1 MTGWAATPIFPAP
14 ILHEMFAICKKNC
27 YVTGDSDAVAV
38 EPCLTIGIH
47 CFSGQVFNVGAAD
60 EANRMKGPS
69 NLNANNII
77 PIDLHSKSAFQEII
91 GQSPSMRM
99 IFKTIDKV
107 AKSDTT
113 IMLNGETGTGKG
125 LIARAIHECS
135 PRSENAFVQINCG
148 ATPEGLLESEFFG
161 YRRGAFTGA
170 HADKAGKFE
179 IAKGGTIFLD
189 EIGDMS
195 PDLQVKVLRV
205 LEEGEFER
213 VGGNETIK
221 TDARIIAATHRDLEE
236 EVQKGNFREDLFYR
250 LYVIPIL
257 LPPLRERRADLPFLV
272 EHFLT
277 EFCEKNERP
286 AIKVSEEALKLLV
299 NYTWPGNVRELRN
312 LIERIVVLK
321 ENDLI
326 LPEDL
331 PEKVCQIGG
340 RAARPGLDV
349 NGEGISFNTAVSEFE
364 KALILSALEKADWVK
379 NKAAQL
385 LNVKRT
391 TLVEKI
397 KRYNLD
403 KPTD

>member
-1 MTGWAATPIFPAP
+1 
-14 ILHEMFAICKKNC
+14 
-27 YVTGDSDAVAV
+27 
-38 EPCLTIGIH
+38 
-47 CFSGQVFNVGAAD
+47 
-60 EANRMKGPS
+60 MKRSS
-69 NLNANNII
+69 NLNTNNII
-77 PIDLHSKSAFQEII
+77 SLDAHAKSAFKEII
-91 GQSPSMRM
+91 GQSPSMKR
-99 IFKTIDKV
+99 IFKTIEKV
-107 AKSDTT
+107 SRSDTT

-125 LIARAIHECS
+125 LFARAIHECS
-135 PRSENAFVQINCG
+135 PRSEHAFIQINCG

-170 HADKAGKFE
+170 HADKPGKFE
-179 IAKGGTIFLD
+179 MAKGGTIFLD

-221 TDARIIAATHRDLEE
+221 TDARFIAATHRDLEE

-257 LPPLRERRADLPFLV
+257 LPPLRERRADIPHLV
-272 EHFLT
+272 NQFLT
-277 EFCEKNERP
+277 EFSEKNEKAP
-286 AIKVSEEALKLLV
+286 ITVSDETAKLLV
-299 NYTWPGNVRELRN
+299 NYGWPGNVRELRN

-321 ENDLI
+321 EDEVI

-331 PEKVCQIGG
+331 PAKLREEAGKVSKVKQD
-340 RAARPGLDV
+340 L

-397 KRYNLD
+397 KRYKID
-403 KPTD
+403 KPPE